1 MKKQMILQ
9 KLFWFKVWI
18 ADIIYCRSINKRVID
33 EDLERYLD
41 ETPYEKT
48 SMKALNYCLL
58 FNKPFR
64 SIFYYRTEDQGGL
77 RNISKLILKPIDT
90 IEIIGRNIEGGLRI
104 DHNYCVIR
112 VERAGRNLTV
122 RNGVT
127 LGKGKER
134 DKHIHPILGE
144 NVDIYANAVIFG
156 GIHIGDNV
164 KIGAGAII
172 NQNVPDNATAV
183 GNPMRII
190 QKDESESR
198 T

>member
-1 MKKQMILQ
+1 MILQ
-9 KLFWFKVWI
+9 KLLWFKVWI
-18 ADIIYCRSINKRVID
+18 ADIIYRRSSNKKIID

-41 ETPYEKT
+41 ETPYERIG
-48 SMKALNYCLL
+48 MRALNYCLL

-64 SIFYYRTEDQGGL
+64 SIFYYRTEEQGIL
-77 RNISKLILKPIDT
+77 RNISKLILKPVDT
-90 IEIIGRNIEGGLRI
+90 IEIIGQNIEGGLRI

-127 LGKGKER
+127 LGKGKEDGGR
-134 DKHIHPILGE
+134 IHPIVGE
-144 NVDIYANAVIFG
+144 KVDIYANAVIFG

-164 KIGAGAII
+164 RIGAGAII

-190 QKDESESR
+190 QKNESESR

>member
-9 KLFWFKVWI
+9 KLLWFKVWI
-18 ADIIYCRSINKRVID
+18 ADIIYCRSVNKEIID
-33 EDLERYLD
+33 EDLGRYLD
-41 ETPYEKT
+41 ESPYKRT
-48 SMKALNYCLL
+48 GMKALNYCLL

-64 SIFYYRTEDQGGL
+64 SIFYYRTEDQGIL
-77 RNISKLILKPIDT
+77 RKVSKLILKPIDT
-90 IEIIGRNIEGGLRI
+90 IEIIGKNIGGGLRI

-127 LGKGKER
+127 LGKGKEGTER
-134 DKHIHPILGE
+134 IHPILGE

-156 GIHIGDNV
+156 GINIGDNV
-164 KIGAGAII
+164 RIGAGAII

-190 QKDESESR
+190 QKNESESR
-198 T
+198 I